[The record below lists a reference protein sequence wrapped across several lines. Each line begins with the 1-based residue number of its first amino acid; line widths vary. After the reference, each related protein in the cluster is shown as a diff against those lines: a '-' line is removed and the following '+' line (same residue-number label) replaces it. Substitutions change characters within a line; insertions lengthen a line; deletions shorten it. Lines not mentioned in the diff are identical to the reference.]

1 MVKTFQVN
9 YLKAASHEYKN
20 LDGSQKIFIDKAIA
34 RIEHYGMNCG
44 QELHGALI
52 GYRKLKNRKMG
63 LRIIFG
69 KAANSIEIIDIIAI
83 GKRADN
89 EVYNDAVRRLNK

>member
-1 MVKTFQVN
+1 
-9 YLKAASHEYKN
+9 
-20 LDGSQKIFIDKAIA
+20 
-34 RIEHYGMNCG
+34 
-44 QELHGALI
+44 
-52 GYRKLKNRKMG
+52 MG